1 MVQVLTADDQPR
13 FLAVARELVGA
24 AAGFELIGEAS
35 TGEEAVAL
43 ATELRPDLVLMDVNM
58 PGIGGVEAA
67 RRITAARLAT
77 LTVLVS
83 AARPEDLPRAP
94 VTCGAIVRK
103 EALSPHALSELW
115 SQRAPAGQL

>member
-1 MVQVLTADDQPR
+1 MVRVLTADDQPR

-83 AARPEDLPRAP
+83 AARPEGTLTAEVSALPFYR
-94 VTCGAIVRK
+94 RN
-103 EALSPHALSELW
+103 
-115 SQRAPAGQL
+115 PAGG